1 MTRSRRPLESAPRRR
16 RDGFERGLSPLVGV
30 LLLVAITVALAV
42 VVAVAAASLSVGT
55 DPTTAAFDLEADGET
70 AEIAI
75 EHVAGDAID
84 VREATV
90 VVRIDGTDLSSQP
103 PVPFVGAEGFDGT
116 PEGAFNAEADPTWH
130 PGDRVA
136 ITVAETN
143 DPTLESGDGVTVS
156 ISVDGVG
163 IATLETTAR

>member
-1 MTRSRRPLESAPRRR
+1 VTRSRRPLESAPHRRQ
-16 RDGFERGLSPLVGV
+16 DGFERGISPLVGV
-30 LLLVAITVALAV
+30 LLLIAITVTLAV
-42 VVAVAAASLSVGT
+42 VVAAAAASLSVGT
-55 DPTTAAFDLEADGET
+55 DPTIAAFDLEADGET
-70 AEIAI
+70 AEIEI

-103 PVPFVGAEGFDGT
+103 PVPFVGADGFDGAPT
-116 PEGAFNAEADPTWH
+116 GPFNAEADPTWRT
-130 PGDRVA
+130 GERAA

-156 ISVDGVG
+156 ISVEGVR
-163 IATLETTAR
+163 IATLETTAQ